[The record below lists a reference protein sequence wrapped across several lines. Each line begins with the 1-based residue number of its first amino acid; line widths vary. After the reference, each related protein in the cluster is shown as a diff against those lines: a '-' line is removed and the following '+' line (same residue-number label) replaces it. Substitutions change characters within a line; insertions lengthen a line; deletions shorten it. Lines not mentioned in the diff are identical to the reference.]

1 MEEYSEEYPEEYPEE
16 SNNRSF
22 VIASI
27 ALGGIF
33 IAGLLA
39 LGLYMFKIKPARISA
54 DATQVAEINAS
65 NTQVALGAEATA
77 GAHMVLAEA
86 ARVVAAPP
94 TSAPT
99 EVHTTVITEPPV
111 EEPAQSESAA
121 EPEPEPEPAVLVQP
135 AALDGSAS
143 NVFSSNTSEQTTS
156 DESQTFSEQA
166 TSDES
171 QTAMAITPAALPNTG
186 FMDEVGLPTL
196 LFAALGLMVVIVV
209 TRSIRQAISS

>member
-77 GAHMVLAEA
+77 DSHMVLAEA
-86 ARVVAAPP
+86 ARVVSAPP
-94 TSAPT
+94 TSAPA

-111 EEPAQSESAA
+111 EEPVQSESAA
-121 EPEPEPEPAVLVQP
+121 DPEPAVLVQP

-143 NVFSSNTSEQTTS
+143 NVFSSSTSEQTTS
-156 DESQTFSEQA
+156 DESQTASEQT

-209 TRSIRQAISS
+209 TRSIRLAISS